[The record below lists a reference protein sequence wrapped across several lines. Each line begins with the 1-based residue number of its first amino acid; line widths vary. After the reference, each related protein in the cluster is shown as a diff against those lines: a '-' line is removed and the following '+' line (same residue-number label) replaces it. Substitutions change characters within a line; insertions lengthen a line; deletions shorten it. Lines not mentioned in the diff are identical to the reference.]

1 MRKELSD
8 LSYTVITH
16 FTDRLDNHYS
26 YYEGDSYPRSGFKV
40 SEDRINE
47 LLGNNNRKKQ
57 PLIIGAQKEKKEEKV
72 HTRTEISQ
80 MNTENLQ
87 KLADSVG
94 IENAYE
100 TSGRKLKEI
109 LIEHFNL

>member
-40 SEDRINE
+40 SEARINE
-47 LLGNNNRKKQ
+47 LLGSKNRKNK
-57 PLIIGAQKEKKEEKV
+57 PLIIEAQKEKEKAY
-72 HTRTEISQ
+72 TRTEISQ

-94 IENAYE
+94 IADAFN
-100 TSGRKLKEI
+100 TSGRKLKEV